1 MDLSEWIK
9 SNILPLLVIVGSF
22 VGVYSTLQSNIHTLN
37 AEYSELHSH
46 VRKLD
51 REVTKIPVLEKEIV
65 TLKED
70 LGEFKPVI
78 ADLAKG
84 VHGLNVTLARL
95 EGKLEA
101 GNFSDK

>member
-1 MDLSEWIK
+1 MELSSWLK
-9 SNILPLLVIVGSF
+9 SNLLPLLVVIGSF
-22 VGVYSTLQSNIHTLN
+22 VGVYSTLQANIHTLN
-37 AEYSELHSH
+37 AEYTELRGH
-46 VRKLD
+46 VLSLD
-51 REVTKIPVLEKEIV
+51 REVNKIPVLEKEIV

-78 ADLAKG
+78 ADLARG

-101 GNFSDK
+101 ADTIE